1 MVIGDT
7 ASLAE
12 LLERY
17 DAENDLLRDLVI
29 AEEDRAR
36 FTTSKSSGEYRWFR
50 SPNVICIEKARRLR
64 RQS

>member
-1 MVIGDT
+1 MVIGNT
-7 ASLAE
+7 PSLTE

-17 DAENDLLRDLVI
+17 DAKHDLLRDLVI

-36 FTTSKSSGEYRWFR
+36 FTAAKSSGEYRWFR

>member
-17 DAENDLLRDLVI
+17 EAEHDLLRDLVI

-36 FTTSKSSGEYRWFR
+36 FTTAKSSGEYRWFR
-50 SPNVICIEKARRLR
+50 SHNVICIEKARRLQR
-64 RQS
+64 RS